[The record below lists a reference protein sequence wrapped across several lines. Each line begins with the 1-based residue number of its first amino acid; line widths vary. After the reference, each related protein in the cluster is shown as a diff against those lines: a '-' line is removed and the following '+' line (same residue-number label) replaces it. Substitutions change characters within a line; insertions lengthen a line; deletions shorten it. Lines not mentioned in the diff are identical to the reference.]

1 MKSVIMTM
9 TFAKILVPYDG
20 SIYSDKAFNKA
31 LEIASKFSSEI
42 TALSVLEA
50 ESIDGHMGASIDK
63 LEDEQDQRVSEAKS
77 TLELLKTE
85 AQEKNVPIV
94 LKTIHD
100 PSPSEGILSYAK
112 NSDIE
117 LIVMGSHGRTGLK
130 KLVLGSIAND
140 VVIHAE
146 CPVLIIKE
154 SE

>member
-1 MKSVIMTM
+1 M
-9 TFAKILVPYDG
+9 
-20 SIYSDKAFNKA
+20 
-31 LEIASKFSSEI
+31 LE
-42 TALSVLEA
+42 VLKE
-50 ESIDGHMGASIDK
+50 
-63 LEDEQDQRVSEAKS
+63 
-77 TLELLKTE
+77 E
-85 AQEKNVPIV
+85 AQKKNVPIV
-94 LKTIHD
+94 LKTIHN

-112 NSDIE
+112 NSAIE